1 MSLLFA
7 SFCWQCCLEPIKT
20 TKKLQWDL
28 APVSLF
34 SYRFCFFWSRSIRIA
49 NWVLSD
55 MFVLCEQTLRTVAC
69 VGILLFFFFEVVV
82 CSFFCWDVFF
92 SRSKNNEWFLER
104 AASDLLFWS
113 LFLWTISVFETIFG
127 CVVFCFFTSQDVKMN
142 IRSLTNPSSLPRF
155 LSPRLVVLVQI
166 SLHFFKNTRKIAE
179 EKRELKKVGMHYH
192 YQKY

>member
-1 MSLLFA
+1 MRLGTSKSFFIQILFFLEHKHQDCKLSSFGHVCSLWTDFA
-7 SFCWQCCLEPIKT
+7 NGGMCWHF
-20 TKKLQWDL
+20 
-28 APVSLF
+28 AV
-34 SYRFCFFWSRSIRIA
+34 
-49 NWVLSD
+49 V
-55 MFVLCEQTLRTVAC
+55 
-69 VGILLFFFFEVVV
+69 FFFEVVV